1 MFQVEDKQHKPC
13 ALRAEAHCCTPVL
26 QAFLA
31 QLEQQT
37 AALAQEVSKLR
48 LVEQQEMF
56 LNPAEGEQL
65 QPKIP

>member
-1 MFQVEDKQHKPC
+1 MHAPF
-13 ALRAEAHCCTPVL
+13 L

-37 AALAQEVSKLR
+37 AALVQEVSKLR

-56 LNPAEGEQL
+56 LNPTQGEQL
-65 QPKIP
+65 LSHVLCMSMRA